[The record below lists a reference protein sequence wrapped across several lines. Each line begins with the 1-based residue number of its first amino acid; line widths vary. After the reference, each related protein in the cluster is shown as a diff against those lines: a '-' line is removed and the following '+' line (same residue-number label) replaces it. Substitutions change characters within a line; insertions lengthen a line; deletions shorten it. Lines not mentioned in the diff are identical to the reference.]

1 MRKMMSSMKKVTA
14 VAMTAA
20 MCISLTGCGGGSS
33 KKTVVTEAVKQK
45 QKVQRKQKLFQRKSQ
60 VSMILRWQVF
70 WQEPPGRGFPASRRS
85 W

>member
-33 KKTVVTEAVKQK
+33 KKK
-45 QKVQRKQKLFQRKSQ
+45 KVQRKQKLFQRKSQ

-70 WQEPPGRGFPASRRS
+70 WQEPPGRGFLASRRS